1 MSNQINPNVLRIG
14 TFNEWYS
21 KFIEKKTIEF
31 KNYLNTKI
39 DLKHFFINYF
49 FFFGLIII
57 FIRIYLSIKKFHIF
71 IVFDY
76 DYINI
81 KINNNILL
89 KKPLLTKFDFKKQ
102 LNIYKTT
109 IFHNYL
115 KKKYLFNYCKTFL
128 INFKYKKINLLINFS
143 RLKILDLIV
152 LYKKKFKLKNKV
164 CFKNNFLN
172 KIKKILLFYFSNKM
186 YINLTIK
193 QLLKLN
199 FYYLLSYNKKTEMVF
214 NIISIRKFEQVKFFN
229 SVINYIFR
237 SYFIKNKIYLLS
249 NLLKLKLNN
258 FSKVKNLMVFFYFI
272 KIIIK
277 LFLCNNF
284 ILKNL
289 LIKISG
295 NLTKK
300 QRSVNK
306 KIVVGKQINLSKLNL
321 KLYYSQVTIFSKKG
335 VFGIKLYCN

>member
-1 MSNQINPNVLRIG
+1 M
-14 TFNEWYS
+14 
-21 KFIEKKTIEF
+21 
-31 KNYLNTKI
+31 
-39 DLKHFFINYF
+39 
-49 FFFGLIII
+49 
-57 FIRIYLSIKKFHIF
+57 
-71 IVFDY
+71 
-76 DYINI
+76 
-81 KINNNILL
+81 
-89 KKPLLTKFDFKKQ
+89 LTKFDFKKQ